1 MAVQQLGKGK
11 GKVATEEPD
20 WEQSREDCEE
30 RLRRQRIEWELQVQE
45 QKDRNNQK
53 IQWDRM
59 KKEYRANKRRVKGRR
74 WFSFFSVWFFMGLA
88 SIAVGVGIDAFWH
101 PPEGTLAGA
110 ISHVLPG
117 IFTTFGI
124 ALMMGAIFDFAKNSE
139 HFIALVTDILTD
151 VILSKTFLTTLTD
164 KSKEDALSMILR
176 PSNKQIEQYPN
187 INALFKKRVKE
198 FSTMF
203 DINFKTNVTLE
214 VKAYKRPDEKSGTQ
228 RLYCQTTLT
237 QTIYQIRDE
246 FEPMRVY
253 FEKEGSKAESIIIL
267 PPEGT
272 AVEVNPRV
280 EHMDSCGIKYAVYI
294 YEIPKKLYK
303 YDHLVVK
310 RVVEE
315 PGFDHW
321 INYYWQSVTP
331 YEGVSFCLECENG
344 LTIKDHM
351 VFDNRGAYHVTRQA
365 DGRRIEITSSQWL
378 NADTGFS
385 VTISDTP
392 LKKDLRVEEEMEPN
406 MDGDTNET
414 EDNFSLPLEQ
424 QREAIK

>member
-59 KKEYRANKRRVKGRR
+59 KKEYRANKRRVKGHR

-101 PPEGTLAGA
+101 PQEGTLAGA

-151 VILSKTFLTTLTD
+151 V
-164 KSKEDALSMILR
+164 E
-176 PSNKQIEQYPN
+176 
-187 INALFKKRVKE
+187 
-198 FSTMF
+198 
-203 DINFKTNVTLE
+203 
-214 VKAYKRPDEKSGTQ
+214 
-228 RLYCQTTLT
+228 
-237 QTIYQIRDE
+237 
-246 FEPMRVY
+246 
-253 FEKEGSKAESIIIL
+253 
-267 PPEGT
+267 
-272 AVEVNPRV
+272 
-280 EHMDSCGIKYAVYI
+280 
-294 YEIPKKLYK
+294 
-303 YDHLVVK
+303 
-310 RVVEE
+310 
-315 PGFDHW
+315 
-321 INYYWQSVTP
+321 
-331 YEGVSFCLECENG
+331 

-365 DGRRIEITSSQWL
+365 DGRRIEIPSSQWL

-392 LKKDLRVEEEMEPN
+392 LKKDLRVEEEMEPY
-406 MDGDTNET
+406 MDGDTSET
-414 EDNFSLPLEQ
+414 EDDFFLPPEQ
-424 QREAIK
+424 KREAIK